1 MERLIG
7 SFLSVESPGNLAES
21 VQDGAS
27 SPLSFDEL
35 YTLYAT
41 DVLRVSYYYLG
52 DRQRAEDV
60 TQDVFV
66 RLLTARPS
74 LLPGREKA
82 WLLKVALNRCRD
94 LWRGAWLKKVVL
106 GHPAFELFP
115 ADDEIGR
122 FAENTALAEA
132 VNRLP
137 AGFREV
143 VLLHYYQGYGVSEIA
158 SILDISEGTVSSR
171 LSRAR
176 SRLHDDLK
184 GDD

>member
-1 MERLIG
+1 MIG
-7 SFLSVESPGNLAES
+7 SFLSVERTVSPETPVSEDSAS
-21 VQDGAS
+21 V
-27 SPLSFDEL
+27 LSFDEL
-35 YTLYAT
+35 YERYAT

-66 RLLTARPS
+66 KLITSRPS

-122 FAENTALAEA
+122 LAENTALAEA

-137 AGFREV
+137 AGFKEV
-143 VLLHYYQGYGVSEIA
+143 VLLHYYQGYGVTEIA
-158 SILDISEGTVSSR
+158 SMLDISEGTVSSR

-176 SRLHDDLK
+176 SRLQKDLK
-184 GDD
+184 GDE